1 MDKKSLCWHSRV
13 ENMCQWHPSQ
23 TPWERKWEA
32 KRENNWKMRYCAGRA
47 RCGRGEG
54 SPPHPQPCSAHGCR
68 SYPVI
73 YNHSEQYGCGRDQ
86 PTSQECTLLVPLPAR
101 PTPVSPSQSPT
112 SSRCFFLMLH
122 WRRREGKKEFNNV
135 QLGRLR
141 KGSGGVL
148 GFRLR
153 IKFIDVWCSAQHRP
167 ELQPPAH
174 VQEELTLL
182 APCGKSPPP
191 PAYSPSLPPSLAPS
205 LPPSCTS

>member
-1 MDKKSLCWHSRV
+1 MAEGKAPL
-13 ENMCQWHPSQ
+13 P
-23 TPWERKWEA
+23 TPNPA
-32 KRENNWKMRYCAGRA
+32 LPMAA
-47 RCGRGEG
+47 
-54 SPPHPQPCSAHGCR
+54 
-68 SYPVI
+68 YPVI

-86 PTSQECTLLVPLPAR
+86 PASQECTLLVPLPAS
-101 PTPVSPSQSPT
+101 PTPVSPSPSAT
-112 SSRCFFLMLH
+112 SSRCCFLMLH

-141 KGSGGVL
+141 KGSWGGVL

-153 IKFIDVWCSAQHRP
+153 IKFIDVWSSAQHRP

-191 PAYSPSLPPSLAPS
+191 PVYSPSLPPSL
-205 LPPSCTS
+205 LHILM

>member
-1 MDKKSLCWHSRV
+1 
-13 ENMCQWHPSQ
+13 MCQWHPSQ

-32 KRENNWKMRYCAGRA
+32 KRENNWKMRYYAGRA
-47 RCGRGEG
+47 RCGRGKA
-54 SPPHPQPCSAHGCR
+54 PLPAPNPAL
-68 SYPVI
+68 PMAAALTLVI
-73 YNHSEQYGCGRDQ
+73 YNCSQQYGCGRDQ
-86 PTSQECTLLVPLPAR
+86 PTSQECTLLVPLPAS
-101 PTPVSPSQSPT
+101 PTPVSPSHSAT

-141 KGSGGVL
+141 KGSWGWGVL

-153 IKFIDVWCSAQHRP
+153 IKFIDVWSSAQHRP

-191 PAYSPSLPPSLAPS
+191 PAYSPSLAHS
-205 LPPSCTS
+205 LPPSLLHILM